1 MAEGAGLLNRFTVKS
16 RNGGSNPPL
25 SANFQMKLFL
35 LSLIFLAPMLADAHG
50 ALDERIKAVAAQIE
64 RATNNA
70 QLYLQR
76 GELHREHQDWNAAQS
91 DYDRAEKLDVRLIR
105 LNFFRARMFNDMGD
119 ATKGLGLLNNYLA
132 ANTNDS
138 EALILRARL
147 RAKLGEGQ
155 GAVADFSHAIQL
167 SREPQPEI
175 FLERAELQVIAG
187 GMDEVLSGLD
197 EGIVKLGSVMAL
209 QTRAL
214 DVELSRTNYD
224 GALLRLARI
233 MESSPRKEMWLARR
247 GEILIQAGRV
257 MEACKAFGD
266 ALSVIETLP
275 LQLRESAAMQE
286 LHLQLKERLAVLDE
300 SLKITPMPAR

>member
-187 GMDEVLSGLD
+187 GMDEALRGLD

-209 QTRAL
+209 QARAL

-224 GALLRLARI
+224 GALVRLARI
-233 MESSPRKEMWLARR
+233 VESSPRKEMWLARR

-266 ALSVIETLP
+266 ALSVIEALP

-286 LHLQLKERLAVLDE
+286 LHLQLKERLAALDE
-300 SLKITPMPAR
+300 SLKITLMPAR